1 MRLPPWPS
9 LAIGGER
16 RGCWSS
22 CTRVEGG
29 RIKVL
34 EVLSLSF
41 IQRALV
47 AGVIVA
53 AIAGFL
59 GSFVVQRRLSFLGD
73 GLAHAAFAGVALSLL
88 LGAGPLVVAVPFA
101 ILVALGITW
110 VREKSSLG
118 EDTAIGIFFAFSVAL
133 GVLFM
138 SLRKGYTAD
147 ALSYLFGSILAVTS
161 ADLWATFVMLL
172 VAAATLPRWKDW
184 AYATFDRELALA
196 DRLPVLGHD
205 YLLSALVA
213 GVTVMAVKVVGIVL
227 IPAFLVI
234 PAATA
239 RLATGTFSRMTL
251 VAVALGV
258 GSTVVGL
265 VVSYLLDIPSG
276 STIVLVQVGGFLA
289 ALFLRR

>member
-1 MRLPPWPS
+1 M
-9 LAIGGER
+9 
-16 RGCWSS
+16 
-22 CTRVEGG
+22 
-29 RIKVL
+29 L

-251 VAVALGV
+251 VAVVLGV